1 MRRYQK
7 VLIAFVA
14 LLALPISA
22 LLFIIFGASSQSV
35 LPVPIASKP
44 VTSPAF
50 IGKPATSKLIDVTFA
65 EHPFLAPGNVSTIH
79 SGGYNSDVHLP
90 SGPLGHNPQIVTR
103 KGSKFLGG
111 MCSTTV
117 FGKQDLLITYCG
129 TLAGVEFQLLKPRT
143 LELLA
148 RYKLPPRPSTFA
160 SFITMNADHMMSDT
174 SGGSY
179 FYLDREG
186 FVVFADSAQVVQRLG
201 HRQGASGEWE
211 FYLAESWDLIDYVP
225 LDCLT
230 PTNWFPNGECDPIT
244 SVTPDYD
251 GLIWWVTRKGRIGTL
266 DSKTNQVRVIRLE
279 GEEIQNSFAAAEN
292 GVFIVSDHAIYALKA
307 DAEGTPQIL
316 WRESYD
322 RGTVRKLGV
331 ATQGSGTTP
340 TLIDDEYVTIAD
352 NADEQVHLLVLHR
365 DPDFEGERLIC
376 RVPLFNKGQ
385 SATEI
390 SMIAYNRSIII
401 GNTYGYWN
409 AIQQKEWDDVVG
421 GISRIDIRE
430 DESGCDIKWTSP
442 ETSPSGVGKLSI
454 GNGLLY
460 YSTFTPQA
468 NGENAW
474 YLTAVDVENGKTIF
488 KILMGA
494 GSNFDVNWGPLTIGP
509 DKTAYIPAI
518 NGFISIW
525 DGE

>member
-7 VLIAFVA
+7 VLITLVV
-14 LLALPISA
+14 LLALPIFVLS
-22 LLFIIFGASSQSV
+22 IVVMGARSHSR

-50 IGKPATSKLIDVTFA
+50 VGTPATANPINISFA
-65 EHPFLAPGNVSTIH
+65 EHPYLAPGNISTIH

-90 SGPLGHNPQIVTR
+90 SGPLGNDPQLVTR
-103 KGSKFLGG
+103 KGSTFLGG
-111 MCSTTV
+111 MCSITV

-148 RYKLPPRPSTFA
+148 RYELPPRPSTFA
-160 SFITMNADHMMSDT
+160 SLVTLNADHMMSDT

-201 HRQGASGEWE
+201 HRQNESGEWE
-211 FYLAESWDLIDYVP
+211 FYLEESWDLIDYVP
-225 LDCLT
+225 LDCLA

-266 DSKTNQVRVIRLE
+266 NTETNAVKVILLE
-279 GEEIQNSFAAAEN
+279 GEDIQNSFAAAAN
-292 GVFIVSDHAIYALKA
+292 GVFIVSDHAMYGLKA
-307 DAEGTPQIL
+307 SADGTPTIL

-322 RGTVRKLGV
+322 RGTVRKPGL

-340 TLIDDEYVTIAD
+340 TLIGDDYVTIAD
-352 NADEQVHLLVLHR
+352 NADDQVSLLVLR
-365 DPDFEGERLIC
+365 RAPEFAGERLIC
-376 RVPLFNKGQ
+376 KVPLFNKGR

-390 SMIAYNRSIII
+390 SMIAFDRTIII
-401 GNTYGYWN
+401 QNTYGYWN
-409 AIQQKEWDDVVG
+409 AFQQKEWDTVVG
-421 GISRIDIRE
+421 GIHRIDIRE
-430 DESGCDIKWTSP
+430 DESGCDLKWKSP
-442 ETSPSGVGKLSI
+442 EKTTSGVAKLST
-454 GNGLLY
+454 GNGLAY
-460 YSTFTPQA
+460 YYTYTPQP

-474 YLTAVDVENGKTIF
+474 YLTALDLDGKTIF
-488 KILMGA
+488 QILTGA
-494 GSNFDVNWGPLTIGP
+494 GRNFDANWGPLTIGP
-509 DKTAYIPAI
+509 DGTIYAPTI
-518 NGFISIW
+518 NGFIAIW
-525 DGE
+525 DGA